1 MLKPVARL
9 VAAADGAPALLRS
22 LLLADA
28 QLRRGP
34 PALLAR

>member
-1 MLKPVARL
+1 M

-22 LLLADA
+22 SLLADA
-28 QLRRGP
+28 QPRRGP